1 MIRLPD
7 NPADR
12 KKAIAAM
19 AVGGLAL
26 LFVSFTYGFLPYR
39 ASVRARRERVAELE
53 NEIWRA
59 QKDLSAIDRVREQNS
74 GIVARIL
81 AASEEDRHIL
91 RPSLGNYLLVATDV
105 INRAAV
111 GLDIQVDTINELPRT
126 APVTTPKKNDDT
138 KTAPPPSRFDP
149 YSVSL
154 SITGGL
160 HELAR
165 FLHRLESANPYAT
178 LTRLIVMQQSA
189 ETPEK
194 HYISLHLQWPI
205 WVDDSHPQRLQAE
218 VIADEER
225 Q

>member
-12 KKAIAAM
+12 KKAFAAM

-26 LFVSFTYGFLPYR
+26 LYVAFTYGLQPYR
-39 ASVRARRERVAELE
+39 ASVNTRRERVAELE

-59 QKDLSAIDRVREQNS
+59 QKDLGSIDRVREQNNE
-74 GIVARIL
+74 IVMRIL
-81 AASEEDRHIL
+81 AASEQDRHIL
-91 RPSLGNYLLVATDV
+91 RPSLGNYLLVATDE
-105 INRAAV
+105 INRAAA

-126 APVTTPKKNDDT
+126 AAVVPKKSEG
-138 KTAPPPSRFDP
+138 TAPPPNRYAP
-149 YSVSL
+149 YTVNV

-165 FLHRLESANPYAT
+165 FLHRLESTNPYAT
-178 LTRLIVMQQSA
+178 VTRLIVMEQSDK
-189 ETPEK
+189 TPEK
-194 HYISLHLQWPI
+194 HFISLHLQWPI
-205 WVDDSHPQRLQAE
+205 WVDEGHPQRLQAE
-218 VIADEER
+218 MIADEER

>member
-12 KKAIAAM
+12 KKAFAAM

-26 LFVSFTYGFLPYR
+26 LYVAFTYGLQPYR
-39 ASVRARRERVAELE
+39 ASVNTRRERVAELE

-59 QKDLSAIDRVREQNS
+59 QKDLSAIDRVHEQNNE
-74 GIVARIL
+74 IVARIL
-81 AASEEDRHIL
+81 AASEQDRHIL
-91 RPSLGNYLLVATDV
+91 RPSLGNYLLVATDE
-105 INRAAV
+105 INRAAA
-111 GLDIQVDTINELPRT
+111 GLDIQVDTINEVPRT
-126 APVTTPKKNDDT
+126 AAVVPKKGDG
-138 KTAPPPSRFDP
+138 TAPPPNRYAP
-149 YSVSL
+149 YTVNV

-178 LTRLIVMQQSA
+178 VTRLIVMEQSA

-194 HYISLHLQWPI
+194 HFISLHLQWPI
-205 WVDDSHPQRLQAE
+205 WVDEGHPQRLQAE
-218 VIADEER
+218 MIADEER